1 MRKPKKEIQLTS
13 YDELLGIN
21 EAEQNT
27 LNQIVEVPLNELH
40 SFRNHPF
47 HVNDDEKMAE
57 TVESIKNYGILN
69 PALVRPRAEGGYELI
84 AGHRRKRGCELAG
97 KSKMPVLIRNY
108 TDDEAVIVMVDS
120 NIQRE
125 SLLPSEKAYAY
136 KMKMDAVK
144 HQGIKDENAASVD
157 SADLVGQAA
166 GDSGRT
172 VQRYIRLTCLIPEL
186 LKLLDEGKINFTVG
200 VSLTYLS
207 ETEQIWVKDGIV
219 SGARYKRDGEQ
230 EADFI
235 SCVTFGKSAEFA
247 QKYLHKGMRIV
258 IGGRISTG
266 NYKDKD
272 GKTIYT
278 TDVIVEEHEFA
289 QNKDNGV
296 GADSSETPKTDKD
309 GFMEAPEGEVPFD

>member
-1 MRKPKKEIQLTS
+1 M
-13 YDELLGIN
+13 
-21 EAEQNT
+21 
-27 LNQIVEVPLNELH
+27 
-40 SFRNHPF
+40 
-47 HVNDDEKMAE
+47 
-57 TVESIKNYGILN
+57 
-69 PALVRPRAEGGYELI
+69 
-84 AGHRRKRGCELAG
+84 
-97 KSKMPVLIRNY
+97 
-108 TDDEAVIVMVDS
+108 
-120 NIQRE
+120 
-125 SLLPSEKAYAY
+125 
-136 KMKMDAVK
+136 
-144 HQGIKDENAASVD
+144 
-157 SADLVGQAA
+157 
-166 GDSGRT
+166 
-172 VQRYIRLTCLIPEL
+172 
-186 LKLLDEGKINFTVG
+186 G
-200 VSLTYLS
+200 VSYNRLWKMLIDKNMKRIEMQYLTGISGNILARMGKNQYVS
-207 ETEQIWVKDGIV
+207 METIEKICK
-219 SGARYKRDGEQ
+219 KLDGEQ